1 MPAPTKVVH
10 MSVSQLNPKQ
20 GTPRFIDPNAP
31 LAKQQEIFKLLMKDP
46 PENSRVITITPS
58 FADWLLDTYNT
69 NTGNRKRK
77 PARIRR
83 YAEAMERDDW
93 LLTGEPLIFARN
105 KLLDGQ
111 NRLLGC
117 VSSNKSFKTYVVFG
131 IDENVF
137 TAINSGA
144 SRKNSDAFY
153 IAGVPD
159 YNTVS
164 GATRW
169 LMIYALGDPEARLS
183 FSSQEA
189 WAFYKEKVDA
199 EAMARAVLRAKGASK
214 TVPHPTLTAHFY
226 LFEKKSVAITKKLAT
241 DFDKNKNGARRL
253 TQVLAKARKENGG
266 RLNDIWINALIVQV
280 WNAYRENRSVVAA
293 DLKYNGAMEYPKI
306 S

>member
-1 MPAPTKVVH
+1 MPAPTKVVL
-10 MSVSQLNPKQ
+10 MSVSQLAPKQ
-20 GTPRFIDPNAP
+20 GSPRFIDPNAP

-69 NTGNRKRK
+69 TGNRKRK

-83 YAEAMERDDW
+83 YAEAMERGDW
-93 LLTGEPLIFARN
+93 MLTGEPLIFGRQ
-105 KLLDGQ
+105 KMLDGQ

-131 IDENVF
+131 IDDNVF
-137 TAINSGA
+137 TTINSGA

-159 YNTVS
+159 YGIAS

-169 LMIYALGDPEARLS
+169 LMIYGLGDPEARLS

-199 EAMARAVLRAKGASK
+199 DAMERAIARAKCASK
-214 TVPHPTLTAHFY
+214 TVPHPALAAHFY
-226 LFEKKSVAITKKLAT
+226 LFEKKSATVTKKLAI
-241 DFDKNKNGARRL
+241 DFDKNANGARKL
-253 TQVLAKARKENGG
+253 TAALAKARKDNGG
-266 RLNDIWINALIVQV
+266 RLNDVWINALIVQV
-280 WNAYRENRSVVAA
+280 WNAYRAGRKVIASDVTFKENRA
-293 DLKYNGAMEYPKI
+293 YPAI
-306 S
+306 A